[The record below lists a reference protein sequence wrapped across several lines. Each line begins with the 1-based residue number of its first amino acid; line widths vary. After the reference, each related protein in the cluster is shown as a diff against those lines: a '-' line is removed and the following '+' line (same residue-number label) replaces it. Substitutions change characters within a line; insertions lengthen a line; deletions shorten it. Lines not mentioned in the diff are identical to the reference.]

1 MAAETPVIQIKTLEA
16 VKNVKDLKDN
26 ISALKSKIDDV
37 NTSTE
42 DYADLTRQ
50 LSQNQAAL
58 RNVMNGTNSTFD
70 KAIQAAQG
78 LDSSY
83 NSLVQQLK
91 EATQEWRTI
100 PKYLSDAD
108 KAQGVINQ
116 AWTDA
121 TKKVEELRSEL
132 KSMDAAT
139 GNFTRNVGN
148 YKSALDGFSGAMGQ
162 IKQVGGDMVNGISA
176 LSSSMAM
183 LGYSTDGLDDSMKNL
198 RIVLAAVQGAKG
210 FAGLIKN
217 LGSYFKAGKQA
228 VTVTKQQATATQA
241 QAAAQTAANVATEA
255 GTKALS
261 GLQKALIAT
270 GIGALVV
277 ALGMLV
283 AHFEEIVQWVGKIGE
298 KFGLWSAQTDR
309 AKEANEQLKTSIE
322 KQNRAFDNQA
332 KILSAQGVSNK
343 QILLQK
349 KELIKSQINETKA
362 AITAAEARIKQLEA
376 DHKWWKFWQGT
387 KGKVAKELENIEEWN
402 KSLKDLTD
410 DLEDINVDIRVETI
424 KEGQKAAEDAANAA
438 AQAVELAQNV
448 VNKGVEEATKIMQSQ
463 ETELQKIEREHKTNV
478 DLINSAITATKE
490 LTGVTEEQ
498 RKILSDGLVK
508 EGERYTKA
516 LQDYY
521 KNEYEKKAAEE
532 AEQIVRQKN
541 AEYAYAERTQEVE
554 KNVLATTKLR
564 TKAINE
570 ATASSMKEYDILK
583 EQIEAIKKDIRAEA
597 KGPVAMALLPDI
609 RTMTDSQIREKYSEP
624 LATKLI
630 SLFETEDKL
639 RKAGDVVSREIL
651 EGYEAAIQEAVDS
664 GQFGIAETL
673 WKNLSQT
680 VRQMFGNDKLNGIG
694 GAAIE
699 YVQNINKAIEEAQAE
714 YPLPKNWIW
723 YDIFEGFDKN
733 GTKML
738 ASIREQMQELRS
750 EGKEASDEFVSLS
763 EQATALSMKLWDD
776 YFKKIGKHF
785 NTYGR
790 ATTNVMDAV
799 ADCWEAALQAQ
810 VKNGKKSE
818 EEAKKSFENVKKLQ
832 MASAIINTGA
842 AIVQALADPTV
853 PSYYVKVANAA
864 AAAIAGAAQVI
875 KIANTDFS
883 SSAGSATDSTPKLV
897 DRTPQLQYTVGLN
910 PQDYAA
916 ANAEQP
922 IRAYIVDRDLA
933 EGMDEYNKRQNETTF

>member
-1 MAAETPVIQIKTLEA
+1 MAAETPVIEIRTLEA
-16 VKNVKDLKDN
+16 VKNVKELKEN
-26 ISALKSKIDDV
+26 ISALKAKIDDV
-37 NTSTE
+37 NTSTDE
-42 DYADLTRQ
+42 YADLTRE

-58 RNVMNGTNSTFD
+58 RNVMNGTNSAFD
-70 KAIQAAQG
+70 VSIKDAQG
-78 LDSSY
+78 LTTSY

-91 EATQEWRTI
+91 SATQEWRTI
-100 PKYLSDAD
+100 PRYLSEAD
-108 KAQGVINQ
+108 QAQGKVNQ

-121 TKKVEELRSEL
+121 ANKVERLRSEL
-132 KSMDAAT
+132 KDMDATT

-148 YKSALDGFSGAMGQ
+148 YKSALDGFSGTMGRVQQ
-162 IKQVGGDMVNGISA
+162 IGGDMVNGISA
-176 LSSSMAM
+176 AASSLSM
-183 LGYSTDGLDDSMKNL
+183 LGINTEGLSDSMNNL
-198 RIVLAAVQGAKG
+198 RIAVAAVQGAKG
-210 FAGLIKN
+210 FAGL
-217 LGSYFKAGKQA
+217 LSQLRSYFKAGKQA
-228 VTVTKQQATATQA
+228 AAVTKEQTVATQA
-241 QAAAQTAANVATEA
+241 QTTAQNAANVATTEGA
-255 GTKALS
+255 AAMGL
-261 GLQKALIAT
+261 LQKALIAT

-277 ALGMLV
+277 GLGMLV
-283 AHFEEIVQWVGKIGE
+283 AHFEDIVKWVGKVGE
-298 KFGLWSAQTDR
+298 KFGLWTVQTDR
-309 AKEANEQLKTSIE
+309 AKEANEKLKTSIE

-343 QILLQK
+343 QILIQK
-349 KELIKSQINETKA
+349 RELIKSQINETKA

-410 DLEDINVDIRVETI
+410 GLEDINVGIRVETI
-424 KEGQKAAEDAANAA
+424 KEGQKAAEDAAKAA
-438 AQAVELAQNV
+438 AKAVELAQNV

-478 DLINSAITATKE
+478 DLINSAITATEK
-490 LTGVTEEQ
+490 LTGVTQEQ
-498 RKILSDGLVK
+498 KKILSDGLVK
-508 EGERYTKA
+508 ESERYTKA

-532 AEQIVRQKN
+532 AEQIVRKKN
-541 AEYAYAERTQEVE
+541 AEYAASERAQEIE

-564 TKAINE
+564 TKAITE
-570 ATASSMKEYDILK
+570 ATAASTKEFEILK
-583 EQIEAIKKDIRAEA
+583 EQVDKIRDDIRSEG

-609 RTMTDSQIREKYSEP
+609 RSMTDSQIREKYSEP

-651 EGYEAAIQEAVDS
+651 EGYEAAIQEAVDN

-680 VRQMFGNDKLNGIG
+680 VRQMFGNEKLNGVG

-699 YVQNINKAIEEAQAE
+699 YVQKINKAIEEAQAE
-714 YPLPKNWIW
+714 YPLPNNWIIG
-723 YDIFEGFDKN
+723 DIFAGFDKN

-738 ASIREQMQELRS
+738 ASIREQMQKLRS

-785 NTYGR
+785 TSYGK
-790 ATTNVMDAV
+790 ATSSLMDNV
-799 ADCWEAALQAQ
+799 ADAWEAALQAQ

-818 EEAKKSFENVKKLQ
+818 EEAKKSFGFVKALQ
-832 MASAIINTGA
+832 LSAAIINTAGA
-842 AIVQALADPTV
+842 VVQALADPTI
-853 PSYYVKVANAA
+853 PSYTVKAINAA
-864 AAAIAGAAQVI
+864 AALAAGTAQVI
-875 KIANTDFS
+875 KISSTEFS
-883 SSAGSATDSTPKLV
+883 ASASKSTDSTPQLV

-916 ANAEQP
+916 AQAQNP
-922 IRAYIVDRDLA
+922 IRAYVVDRDLSD
-933 EGMDEYNKRQNETTF
+933 GLDEYNRRKDETTF